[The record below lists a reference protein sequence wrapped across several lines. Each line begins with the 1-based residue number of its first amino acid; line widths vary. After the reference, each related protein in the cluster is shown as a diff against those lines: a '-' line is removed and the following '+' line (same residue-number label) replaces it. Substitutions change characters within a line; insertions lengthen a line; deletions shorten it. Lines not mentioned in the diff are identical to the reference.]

1 MEIDTAKPNN
11 PTPPSEN
18 VAGFQLTLLFSN
30 SRKLQSLRNNNVKCE
45 FTKS

>member
-18 VAGFQLTLLFSN
+18 VAGFKLTLLFSN
-30 SRKLQSLRNNNVKCE
+30 SRYLTDSGDLFAAEEELC
-45 FTKS
+45 